1 MAVAAGSQYCGDC
14 KKAVCDNTGST
25 SEQELERDLSEQ
37 VGVMLSEQVGIM
49 LLEQVGVM
57 PGVMSAVT
65 LLACLT
71 ELRALGQN
79 GVSFL
84 PW

>member
-25 SEQELERDLSEQ
+25 SEQELERD
-37 VGVMLSEQVGIM
+37 LSEQVGIM